1 MKSSSL
7 LTGGSLAMVAALA
20 ACGGGSRALLPQ
32 SAGSLAPSLRA
43 ARVPQKAPALLP
55 VDFKLSRA
63 SISKGSKS
71 VTITLAKVNG
81 KKPPKGVSK
90 TTSSNLTKCTKGCTV
105 PGPASPAGKDEY
117 SVTIID
123 QPAGKKGNTLAIGS
137 VTGTVKSGKKPTT
150 IKVTLAK
157 VPAFLTFG
165 TVPGGTAGTTLAA
178 TALPLT
184 VADADKNPIAGS
196 YSTPVTVSDSD
207 TSSITQ
213 GSYLSVN
220 SGAASRSVTLNKSTD
235 SLTIGY
241 GGLAMSPVTL
251 TASASKV
258 TSATA
263 AFAPTNGAIQYSG
276 PLVNG
281 SPEIDLYSPTAGTL
295 GFSASFTLTQPG
307 WNGGS
312 FANAFT
318 YVLGGTGNNCTSYV
332 VTPASGTANTYTV
345 SVGNSPSAGTCTLT
359 ATGGV
364 SLTLNVLLTY
374 TTSGIG
380 INTRRA
386 RPLRVRVP

>member
-1 MKSSSL
+1 MKSSFL
-7 LTGGSLAMVAALA
+7 LAGGTLALVAALA

-32 SAGSLAPSLRA
+32 SGAALAPSLQA
-43 ARVPQKAPALLP
+43 ASVPQAAPTLLP
-55 VDFKLSRA
+55 VDFKLSSA

-71 VTITLAKVNG
+71 VTITLVKVNG
-81 KKPPKGVSK
+81 KKPPKSVPK
-90 TTSSNLTKCTKGCTV
+90 TKSSNLTKCTKGCTV
-105 PGPASPAGKDEY
+105 AGPSSPAGKDEY

-123 QPAGKKGNTLAIGS
+123 QPAGKKGNTLATGS

-150 IKVTLAK
+150 IKVTVPK

-165 TVPGGTAGTTLAA
+165 TVPSATAGTVLAA
-178 TALPLT
+178 TTLPLT
-184 VADADKNPIAGS
+184 VTDADKNPIAGS

-220 SGAASRSVTLNKSTD
+220 GAAASRSVSSSKSTD
-235 SLTIGY
+235 KLTIGY
-241 GGLAMSPVTL
+241 GGLAMSAVTL

-263 AFAPTNGAIQYSG
+263 TFAPTNGAIQYSG

-281 SPEIDLYSPTAGTL
+281 SPEIDLYSTTGVNP
-295 GFSASFTLTQPG
+295 GFSASFTRAQPG
-307 WNGGS
+307 WNDGS

-318 YVLGGTGNNCTSYV
+318 YALGGTNNNCTSYV
-332 VTPASGTANTYTV
+332 VSPASGTASTYTV
-345 SVGNSPSAGTCTLT
+345 SVGSSPSAGTCTLT

-380 INTRRA
+380 INTRHA
-386 RPLRVRVP
+386 RPLRVRP